1 MQHPLLCALTAIA
14 LSVSAAVADPVRVTQ
29 AIPGLLPAGEVAAVV
44 RSAGFVPLSPAM
56 RRGDSYV
63 LRASAPDGR
72 EMRVIVGARSGEIVS
87 ALPVV
92 AAAPVGERLGPYERM
107 DGPPPPQG
115 YIRPAPPIIHENDRP
130 MTRPAAPIPNAPP
143 RNARAAVPEAR
154 DYVPPP
160 SAEPPAIMREE
171 RGEHGLLPPPPD
183 RFPSR
188 TGAVPPPA
196 EKPAAKPSVKRAA
209 ATPLPKPRP
218 SIEANASADEAAAT
232 PPVAARAGSCCA
244 YAGGQGRSALAAA
257 LVAEIKTK
265 APRKIR
271 GAPLSPEPLAD

>member
-1 MQHPLLCALTAIA
+1 
-14 LSVSAAVADPVRVTQ
+14 
-29 AIPGLLPAGEVAAVV
+29 VAAVV

-72 EMRVIVGARSGEIVS
+72 EMRVIVGARSGEILS

-107 DGPPPPQG
+107 DGPPPSQG

-130 MTRPAAPIPNAPP
+130 MARPIAPIPNSQS
-143 RNARAAVPEAR
+143 RTARAVPEAR
-154 DYVPPP
+154 DYLPPP

-183 RFPSR
+183 RSPSR
-188 TGAVPPPA
+188 TGAMPPPA
-196 EKPAAKPSVKRAA
+196 ERPAAKPAPVKRAA

-218 SIEANASADEAAAT
+218 RPAAEANAPAGDVQRWGEEPAKAAAPT
-232 PPVAARAGSCCA
+232 PAAPASVPEGKVDP
-244 YAGGQGRSALAAA
+244 RSL
-257 LVAEIKTK
+257 
-265 APRKIR
+265 PH
-271 GAPLSPEPLAD
+271 

>member
-1 MQHPLLCALTAIA
+1 MKHPLLCALTAIA
-14 LSVSAAVADPVRVTQ
+14 LSASAASADPVRVTQ
-29 AIPGLLPAGEVAAVV
+29 AIPGLLPAGEVAAIV

-56 RRGDSYV
+56 RRGNSYV

-115 YIRPAPPIIHENDRP
+115 YIRPAPPIIYENDRP
-130 MTRPAAPIPNAPP
+130 MARPMAPIPNGTP
-143 RNARAAVPEAR
+143 RTAHTAVPETR
-154 DYVPPP
+154 EYLPPP
-160 SAEPPAIMREE
+160 IMREE

-183 RFPSR
+183 RSPSR
-188 TGAVPPPA
+188 TGAMPPPA
-196 EKPAAKPSVKRAA
+196 ERPVAKPAPVKRAA

-218 SIEANASADEAAAT
+218 AIEANASPEESAAT
-232 PPVAARAGSCCA
+232 PPVAAAPAAPAPAPAAPAPEGKVDP
-244 YAGGQGRSALAAA
+244 RSL
-257 LVAEIKTK
+257 
-265 APRKIR
+265 PH
-271 GAPLSPEPLAD
+271 

>member
-1 MQHPLLCALTAIA
+1 MQRSLLYALTAIA
-14 LSVSAAVADPVRVTQ
+14 LSASAAGADPVRVTQ
-29 AIPGLLPAGEVAAVV
+29 AIPGLLPAGEVAAIV
-44 RSAGFVPLSPAM
+44 RSAGFIPISPAM

-72 EMRVIVGARSGEIVS
+72 EMRIIVGARSGEIVS
-87 ALPVV
+87 ASPVM
-92 AAAPVGERLGPYERM
+92 AAAPAGERLGPYERM

-130 MTRPAAPIPNAPP
+130 MARPVAPIPNAPP
-143 RNARAAVPEAR
+143 RTARAVPEAR
-154 DYVPPP
+154 DYIPPP

-196 EKPAAKPSVKRAA
+196 EKPTAKPAVKRAA
-209 ATPLPKPRP
+209 APPLPKPRP
-218 SIEANASADEAAAT
+218 PVEANASVEEPAAT
-232 PPVAARAGSCCA
+232 PPVAAAPAPAPAAPAPEGKVDP
-244 YAGGQGRSALAAA
+244 RSL
-257 LVAEIKTK
+257 
-265 APRKIR
+265 PH
-271 GAPLSPEPLAD
+271 

>member
-1 MQHPLLCALTAIA
+1 MKHPLLCALTAIG
-14 LSVSAAVADPVRVTQ
+14 LSASAAGADPVRVAQ
-29 AIPGLLPAGEVAAVV
+29 AIPGLLPASEVAAIV
-44 RSAGFVPLSPAM
+44 RSAGFVPISPAM

-87 ALPVV
+87 ASPVV

-115 YIRPAPPIIHENDRP
+115 YIQPAPPIMHENDRP
-130 MTRPAAPIPNAPP
+130 MARPGTPIPNAPP
-143 RNARAAVPEAR
+143 RTARAAVPETR
-154 DYVPPP
+154 EYLPPP

-196 EKPAAKPSVKRAA
+196 EKPAARPAPVKRAA
-209 ATPLPKPRP
+209 ALPLPKPRP
-218 SIEANASADEAAAT
+218 PVEANAAAGEPAVS
-232 PPVAARAGSCCA
+232 PPVAAAPPAPAPTPAAPAAEGKVDP
-244 YAGGQGRSALAAA
+244 RSL
-257 LVAEIKTK
+257 
-265 APRKIR
+265 PH
-271 GAPLSPEPLAD
+271 